1 MVAGVIVV
9 AVAVRLTI
17 EAPGASAPA
26 EVTATL
32 LGGPAIYL
40 GGLVLFKRSVGRG
53 KLGPPLMAIVAL
65 ALLVLLALFADRLVL
80 ACAVAAVLAAL
91 ALSAGRAVG
100 EDAPAA
106 QP

>member
-17 EAPGASAPA
+17 EAPSASAPP

-40 GGLVLFKRSVGRG
+40 GGLVLFKWSVGRG
-53 KLGPPLMAIVAL
+53 KLGPPLMAIAAL

-91 ALSAGRAVG
+91 AVSAGRAAG
-100 EDAPAA
+100 EDVPAA